1 MSEHAQPDRDRARE
15 LGLLRRVPPGQFV
28 PEGARAA
35 PVDHGQH
42 RRAPRAPHERAHPN
56 YKLQKVHDENP
67 EFQVVTKVTMKDTW
81 KLINLALWDEERRR
95 LIRFRDLKKRSLA
108 A

>member
-1 MSEHAQPDRDRARE
+1 MGHESWDYYDASLLGSSYLKVPAPLQWITANIGVHHVHHMSARM
-15 LGLLRRVPPGQFV
+15 
-28 PEGARAA
+28 
-35 PVDHGQH
+35 
-42 RRAPRAPHERAHPN
+42 PN

>member
-1 MSEHAQPDRDRARE
+1 VPAPLQWITANIGVHHVHHMSARM
-15 LGLLRRVPPGQFV
+15 
-28 PEGARAA
+28 
-35 PVDHGQH
+35 
-42 RRAPRAPHERAHPN
+42 PN